1 MVRTTPLRSKD
12 VTENHRC
19 CAGKDYTIRLHT
31 DTDGFTVLG
40 TVVPDPLQRF
50 SHIKVEATSFIVSGP
65 FAPLTVAPLV
75 YDKALDAQRAILR
88 DEYDVMP
95 FSVNTIRLER
105 IFVDKVFATEFYYQ
119 RRDYFDVSKY
129 IYDLSVTSD
138 MNEI

>member
-1 MVRTTPLRSKD
+1 M
-12 VTENHRC
+12 
-19 CAGKDYTIRLHT
+19 
-31 DTDGFTVLG
+31 G
-40 TVVPDPLQRF
+40 TAVPDPLQRF

-65 FAPLTVAPLV
+65 FAPLTMAPLV

-119 RRDYFDVSKY
+119 RRDYFDVSKH

>member
-1 MVRTTPLRSKD
+1 MLRWEGLHNKTSYRYRWIYCLGNRRSRPASK
-12 VTENHRC
+12 V
-19 CAGKDYTIRLHT
+19 Y
-31 DTDGFTVLG
+31 
-40 TVVPDPLQRF
+40 
-50 SHIKVEATSFIVSGP
+50 HIKVKATSFIVSGP

-119 RRDYFDVSKY
+119 RRDYFDVSKH